1 MGNPGGQIPNFRP
14 KMTPNID
21 ILPPRCPFIGS
32 IAQNWKNF
40 NIISTFG
47 VIFGK
52 NECICHPRVPIYG
65 VPPNFYAIDIEDIAS
80 RFNRNVF
87 FAVILCYLMAKTR
100 SILA

>member
-1 MGNPGGQIPNFRP
+1 MGTPGGQIPKCRP
-14 KMTPNID
+14 KMTPSID

-80 RFNRNVF
+80 RFNLNVF
-87 FAVILCYLMAKTR
+87 LFSLCVI
-100 SILA
+100 